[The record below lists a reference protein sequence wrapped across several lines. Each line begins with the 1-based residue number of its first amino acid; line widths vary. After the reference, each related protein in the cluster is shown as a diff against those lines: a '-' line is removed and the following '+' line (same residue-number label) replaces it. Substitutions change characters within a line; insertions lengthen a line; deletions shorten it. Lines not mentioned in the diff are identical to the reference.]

1 MWADIVDLRDFYAS
15 VLGRVARNMIR
26 ARIRSVWPDVKGM
39 SVLGL
44 GYATPYLGLFRGE
57 AERVLAAMPAEQ
69 GVLPWPAEGAG
80 LTALTQELELPFPDL
95 SIDRVLLVHAIESAE
110 QVRPM
115 MREIWRVLSGSGRL
129 LAVAPNRRGVWARFE
144 RTPFGHGQPYSSGQ
158 LSRMLRE
165 SMFTPMQSYKA
176 LYVPPVHSRMVLSSA
191 AAWEKVGER
200 LFGTFAGV
208 VITEAAKQ
216 IYAADPVAVREQR
229 RSYLGVG
236 HKTTAPNPGSRR
248 SALG

>member
-1 MWADIVDLRDFYAS
+1 MWTDVVDLRDFYAS
-15 VLGRVARNMIR
+15 ILGRVARNMIR

-69 GVLPWPAEGAG
+69 GVLPWPADGDG
-80 LTALTQELELPFPDL
+80 LAALTRELELPFPDL

-110 QVRPM
+110 QVRPL

-129 LAVAPNRRGVWARFE
+129 LAVVPNRRGVWARFE

-176 LYVPPVHSRMVLSSA
+176 LYVPPVRSRMVLSSA

-208 VITEAAKQ
+208 VIIEAAKQ
-216 IYAADPVAVREQR
+216 IYAADPVAVRDQR
-229 RSYLGVG
+229 RSYL
-236 HKTTAPNPGSRR
+236 KTTAANPGSRR
-248 SALG
+248 SGFG

>member
-1 MWADIVDLRDFYAS
+1 MWTDVVDLRDFYAS
-15 VLGRVARNMIR
+15 TLGRVARNMIR
-26 ARIRSVWPDVKGM
+26 ARIRSVWTDTKTM
-39 SVLGL
+39 SVLGI
-44 GYATPYLGLFRGE
+44 GYTTPYLGLFRGE

-69 GVLPWPAEGAG
+69 GVLPWPVDGDG
-80 LTALTQELELPFPDL
+80 LATLTHELELPFPDL

-110 QVRPM
+110 QMRPL

-129 LAVAPNRRGVWARFE
+129 LAVVPNRRGIWARFE

-176 LYVPPVHSRMVLSSA
+176 LYVPPVRSRMVLSAA
-191 AAWEKVGER
+191 AAWEKVGDR
-200 LFGTFAGV
+200 LFGQFAGV

-216 IYAADPVAVREQR
+216 IYAGDPVAVRDQR
-229 RSYLGVG
+229 RSYL
-236 HKTTAPNPGSRR
+236 KTTAANPGSRR
-248 SALG
+248 SSLG